1 MLNTVLNILLVIL
14 IIAAIVLAIL
24 YFLGNKLQK
33 RQLEQQQMLD
43 AAAQTVSLLVI
54 DKKKLKLTQ
63 AGLPK
68 MVVDQT
74 PKYMRWTKVPIV
86 KAKIGPKIVTL
97 IADARVFEC
106 LPVKTEAKVILS
118 GIYITQIK
126 SVRGGS
132 IPTPPNEKGIFRK
145 ITVKM
150 HIWGVKKQPAPGW
163 DRLFFIMHNS
173 LYDNVHHQATY
184 PFTGRTAHLPGYGS
198 LTYVRN

>member
-74 PKYMRWTKVPIV
+74 PKYMRWTKVPVV

-132 IPTPPNEKGIFRK
+132 IPTPPKKKGFFAYTGALAFIIMVLVIIF
-145 ITVKM
+145 IEE
-150 HIWGVKKQPAPGW
+150 
-163 DRLFFIMHNS
+163 IMM
-173 LYDNVHHQATY
+173 L
-184 PFTGRTAHLPGYGS
+184 
-198 LTYVRN
+198 